1 MLTTIQKP
9 EVRKAAYGVVA
20 AVMTLLLALGI
31 VKADTA
37 AQYLDSI
44 SQVAGVVFLLIARYF
59 VPSPEEKPAPAPAAA
74 AVTQDGELERPT
86 VVDPVRYGAGDGPEK
101 A

>member
-1 MLTTIQKP
+1 MLTKIQKP

-20 AVMTLLLALGI
+20 AVMTLLTVLGV
-31 VKADTA
+31 VKADDA

-44 SQVAGVVFLLIARYF
+44 TQVAGVALLLIARYF
-59 VPSPEEKPAPAPAAA
+59 VPSSEDKAA

-86 VVDPVRYGAGDGPEK
+86 VIDPVRYGAGDGPEK

>member
-20 AVMTLLLALGI
+20 AVMALLVVLGR
-31 VKADTA
+31 VKPDAA

-59 VPSPEEKPAPAPAAA
+59 VPAPEEKAA
-74 AVTQDGELERPT
+74 AVTQDGELVRPT
-86 VVDPVRYGAGDGPEK
+86 VINPTRYGAGDGPEK

>member
-20 AVMTLLLALGI
+20 AVMTLLTVLGI
-31 VKADTA
+31 VKADDA

-44 SQVAGVVFLLIARYF
+44 TQVAGVALLLIARYF
-59 VPSPEEKPAPAPAAA
+59 VPKPAPKNEAA

-86 VVDPVRYGAGDGPEK
+86 VIDPVRYGAGDGPEK

>member
-1 MLTTIQKP
+1 MLATIQKP

-20 AVMTLLLALGI
+20 AFRTLLIVLGV
-31 VKADTA
+31 VKASDAT
-37 AQYLDSI
+37 QYLDSI
-44 SQVAGVVFLLIARYF
+44 TQVAGVALLLVARYF
-59 VPSPEEKPAPAPAAA
+59 VPAPDPKDEAA

-86 VVDPVRYGAGDGPEK
+86 VIDPVRYGAGDGPEK

>member
-20 AVMTLLLALGI
+20 AVMALLVVLGR
-31 VKADTA
+31 VKPDAA

-59 VPSPEEKPAPAPAAA
+59 VPSPEDKAA

-86 VVDPVRYGAGDGPEK
+86 VVNPTRYGAGCGPEK

>member
-20 AVMTLLLALGI
+20 AVMALLVVLGR
-31 VKADTA
+31 VKPDVA

-59 VPSPEEKPAPAPAAA
+59 VPAPEEKPAPAAT
-74 AVTQDGELERPT
+74 VTQDGELERPT
-86 VVDPVRYGAGDGPEK
+86 VVNPTRYGAGDGPEK

>member
-20 AVMTLLLALGI
+20 AVMTLLTVLGI
-31 VKADTA
+31 VKADAA

-44 SQVAGVVFLLIARYF
+44 TQVAGVALLLVARYF
-59 VPSPEEKPAPAPAAA
+59 VPSPEDKAA

-86 VVDPVRYGAGDGPEK
+86 VINPTRYGAGDGPEK

>member
-1 MLTTIQKP
+1 MLATIQKP

-20 AVMTLLLALGI
+20 AVMALLMALGL

-59 VPSPEEKPAPAPAAA
+59 VPSPEDKPAPAAA
-74 AVTQDGELERPT
+74 VTQGGELERPT
-86 VVDPVRYGAGDGPEK
+86 VVDPIRYGAGDGPEK

>member
-20 AVMTLLLALGI
+20 AIMTLLMALGI
-31 VKADTA
+31 VTADTA
-37 AQYLDSI
+37 AQCLDSI

-59 VPSPEEKPAPAPAAA
+59 VPSPEEKPVPAA

-86 VVDPVRYGAGDGPEK
+86 VVNPTRYGAGDGPEK

>member
-20 AVMTLLLALGI
+20 AIMALLMALGI
-31 VKADTA
+31 IKADTA
-37 AQYLDSI
+37 AQYLDSL

-59 VPSPEEKPAPAPAAA
+59 VPSPEDKAA

-86 VVDPVRYGAGDGPEK
+86 VINPTRYGAGDGPER

>member
-9 EVRKAAYGVVA
+9 EVRKAAYGVIA
-20 AVMTLLLALGI
+20 AVMALLVVLGR
-31 VKADTA
+31 VKPDAA

-59 VPSPEEKPAPAPAAA
+59 VPSPEEKPAPAT

-86 VVDPVRYGAGDGPEK
+86 VINPTRYGAGDGPEK

>member
-20 AVMTLLLALGI
+20 AVMALLVVLGR
-31 VKADTA
+31 VKPDAA

-59 VPSPEEKPAPAPAAA
+59 VPSPEEKSTTAA

-86 VVDPVRYGAGDGPEK
+86 VINPTRYGAGDGPEK

>member
-1 MLTTIQKP
+1 MLATIQKP
-9 EVRKAAYGVVA
+9 EVRKATYGVVA
-20 AVMTLLLALGI
+20 AVMTLLMALGI

-44 SQVAGVVFLLIARYF
+44 SQVAGVVFLLIARHF
-59 VPSPEEKPAPAPAAA
+59 VPSPEEKPAPAA

>member
-9 EVRKAAYGVVA
+9 EVRKASYSVVA
-20 AVMTLLLALGI
+20 AVMALLTALGL
-31 VKADTA
+31 VKAGAA

-59 VPSPEEKPAPAPAAA
+59 VPSPEEKAA

-86 VVDPVRYGAGDGPEK
+86 VVNPTRYGAGDGPEK

>member
-20 AVMTLLLALGI
+20 AVMTLLMALGI
-31 VKADTA
+31 IKADTA
-37 AQYLDSI
+37 AQYLDSL

-59 VPSPEEKPAPAPAAA
+59 VPSPEEKPAPA
-74 AVTQDGELERPT
+74 VTQDGELERPT
-86 VVDPVRYGAGDGPEK
+86 VIDPVRYGAGDGPEK

>member
-20 AVMTLLLALGI
+20 AVMTLLTVLGI
-31 VKADTA
+31 IKADDA

-44 SQVAGVVFLLIARYF
+44 SQVAGVTLLLIARYF
-59 VPSPEEKPAPAPAAA
+59 VPSPAPKDKTA

-86 VVDPVRYGAGDGPEK
+86 VIDPVRYGAGDGPEK

>member
-20 AVMTLLLALGI
+20 AVMTLLTVLGI
-31 VKADTA
+31 VKADDA
-37 AQYLDSI
+37 AQYLDSLT
-44 SQVAGVVFLLIARYF
+44 QVVGVALLLIARYF
-59 VPSPEEKPAPAPAAA
+59 VPSPEDKAA

-86 VVDPVRYGAGDGPEK
+86 VIDPVRYGAGDGPEK

>member
-20 AVMTLLLALGI
+20 AVMALLTVLGI
-31 VKADTA
+31 VKADAA

-59 VPSPEEKPAPAPAAA
+59 VPSPEPENKAA

-86 VVDPVRYGAGDGPEK
+86 VINPTRYGAGDGPEK

>member
-20 AVMTLLLALGI
+20 AVMTLLTVLGI
-31 VKADTA
+31 VKADAA

-59 VPSPEEKPAPAPAAA
+59 VPSPVDKAP

-86 VVDPVRYGAGDGPEK
+86 VINPVRYGAGDGPEK

>member
-20 AVMTLLLALGI
+20 AVMTLLTVLG
-31 VKADTA
+31 VVRADDA

-44 SQVAGVVFLLIARYF
+44 TQVAGVVFLLIARYF
-59 VPSPEEKPAPAPAAA
+59 VPSPAPKNEAA

-86 VVDPVRYGAGDGPEK
+86 VIDPVRYGAGDGPEK

>member
-20 AVMTLLLALGI
+20 AVMTLLMVLGI
-31 VKADTA
+31 VKADAA

-44 SQVAGVVFLLIARYF
+44 SRVAGVVFLLIARYF
-59 VPSPEEKPAPAPAAA
+59 VPSPEEKPAPAT

-86 VVDPVRYGAGDGPEK
+86 VINPTRYGAGDGPEK

>member
-1 MLTTIQKP
+1 MLATIQKP
-9 EVRKAAYGVVA
+9 EVRKAAYSVIA
-20 AVMTLLLALGI
+20 AVMTLLTVLGI
-31 VKADTA
+31 VKADAA

-44 SQVAGVVFLLIARYF
+44 SQIAGVVFLLIARYF
-59 VPSPEEKPAPAPAAA
+59 VPSPEDKAT

>member
-9 EVRKAAYGVVA
+9 EVRKATYGVVA
-20 AVMTLLLALGI
+20 AVMTLLMALGLI
-31 VKADTA
+31 KADTA

-59 VPSPEEKPAPAPAAA
+59 VPSPEDKAT
-74 AVTQDGELERPT
+74 AVTHDGELERPT

>member
-20 AVMTLLLALGI
+20 AVMALLMALGLI
-31 VKADTA
+31 KADTA

-59 VPSPEEKPAPAPAAA
+59 VPSPKDKPAPTT

-86 VVDPVRYGAGDGPEK
+86 VIDPVRYGAGDGPEK

>member
-20 AVMTLLLALGI
+20 AVMTLLTVLGI
-31 VKADTA
+31 VKADAA

-59 VPSPEEKPAPAPAAA
+59 VPAPEDKAA

-86 VVDPVRYGAGDGPEK
+86 VINPTRYGAGDGPEK

>member
-1 MLTTIQKP
+1 MFTTIQKP

-20 AVMTLLLALGI
+20 AVMTLLTVLG
-31 VKADTA
+31 VVRADDA

-44 SQVAGVVFLLIARYF
+44 TQVAGVALLLIARYF
-59 VPSPEEKPAPAPAAA
+59 VPAPAPKDEAT

-86 VVDPVRYGAGDGPEK
+86 VINPVRYGAGDGPEK

>member
-20 AVMTLLLALGI
+20 AVMTLLTVLGI
-31 VKADTA
+31 VKADAA

-59 VPSPEEKPAPAPAAA
+59 VPSPEEKPAPAAA

-86 VVDPVRYGAGDGPEK
+86 VINPTRYGAGDGPEK

>member
-20 AVMTLLLALGI
+20 AIMTLLMALGI

-37 AQYLDSI
+37 AQYLDSL

-59 VPSPEEKPAPAPAAA
+59 VPSPEEKPAPAAAA
-74 AVTQDGELERPT
+74 TQDGELERPT
-86 VVDPVRYGAGDGPEK
+86 VIDPVRYGAGDGPEK

>member
-20 AVMTLLLALGI
+20 AVMTLLMVLGI
-31 VKADTA
+31 VKADAA

-44 SQVAGVVFLLIARYF
+44 SQTAGVVFLLIARYF
-59 VPSPEEKPAPAPAAA
+59 VPAPEDKPTAAS

-86 VVDPVRYGAGDGPEK
+86 VIDPVRYGAGDGPEK

>member
-20 AVMTLLLALGI
+20 AVMTLLTVLGI
-31 VKADTA
+31 VKADDA

-59 VPSPEEKPAPAPAAA
+59 VPAPAPKNEAAT
-74 AVTQDGELERPT
+74 VTQDGELERPT
-86 VVDPVRYGAGDGPEK
+86 VIDPVRYGAGDGPER

>member
-20 AVMTLLLALGI
+20 AVMTLLTVLGI
-31 VKADTA
+31 VKADVA

-59 VPSPEEKPAPAPAAA
+59 VPAPEERPA

-86 VVDPVRYGAGDGPEK
+86 VIDPVRYGAGDGPEK

>member
-1 MLTTIQKP
+1 MLTAIQKP

-20 AVMTLLLALGI
+20 AIMALLTVLG
-31 VKADTA
+31 VVRADDA
-37 AQYLDSI
+37 AQYLDSLT
-44 SQVAGVVFLLIARYF
+44 QVTGVALLLIARYF
-59 VPSPEEKPAPAPAAA
+59 VPSPEDKAA

-86 VVDPVRYGAGDGPEK
+86 VIDPVRYGAGNGPEK

>member
-20 AVMTLLLALGI
+20 AIMTLLTVLG
-31 VKADTA
+31 VVRADDA

-44 SQVAGVVFLLIARYF
+44 TQVAGVALLLIARYF
-59 VPSPEEKPAPAPAAA
+59 VPTPAPKDGAA

-86 VVDPVRYGAGDGPEK
+86 VIDPVRYGAGDGPEK

>member
-20 AVMTLLLALGI
+20 AVMTLLTVLGF
-31 VKADTA
+31 VRADDA

-44 SQVAGVVFLLIARYF
+44 TQVAGVALLLIARYF
-59 VPSPEEKPAPAPAAA
+59 VPSPEDKAA

-86 VVDPVRYGAGDGPEK
+86 VIDPVRYGAGNGPEK

>member
-1 MLTTIQKP
+1 MLATIQKP
-9 EVRKAAYGVVA
+9 EVRKASYGVVA
-20 AVMTLLLALGI
+20 AVMTLLMALGLI
-31 VKADTA
+31 KADAA
-37 AQYLDSI
+37 AQYLDSL

-59 VPSPEEKPAPAPAAA
+59 VPAPEEKAA

-86 VVDPVRYGAGDGPEK
+86 VVNPTRYGAGDGPEK

>member
-9 EVRKAAYGVVA
+9 EVRKATYGVVA
-20 AVMTLLLALGI
+20 AVMALLVVLGR
-31 VKADTA
+31 VKPDAA

-59 VPSPEEKPAPAPAAA
+59 VPASEEKPAPAA

-86 VVDPVRYGAGDGPEK
+86 VINPVRYGAGDGPEK

>member
-20 AVMTLLLALGI
+20 AVMALLVVLGR
-31 VKADTA
+31 VKPDVA

-59 VPSPEEKPAPAPAAA
+59 VPSPEEKPTPAA

>member
-1 MLTTIQKP
+1 MLATIQKP

-20 AVMTLLLALGI
+20 AVMTLLTVLGI
-31 VKADTA
+31 IKADAA

-59 VPSPEEKPAPAPAAA
+59 VPSPTPEDKAA

-86 VVDPVRYGAGDGPEK
+86 VVNPTRYGAGDGPEK

>member
-1 MLTTIQKP
+1 MLATIQKP

-20 AVMTLLLALGI
+20 AAMTLLTVLGI
-31 VKADTA
+31 VKADAA

-59 VPSPEEKPAPAPAAA
+59 VPAPEDKAH

-86 VVDPVRYGAGDGPEK
+86 VIDPVRYGAGDGPER